1 MYGRDRDQLWAEAV
15 VACRAG
21 EAWWLDREAE
31 TEAAAITSQRQP
43 DDPWESVVLG
53 AVIGKT
59 HTSTRE
65 VLGAVGVDTVHRTKH
80 DAQRVAGIL
89 NRAGWVREGKYT
101 SGLDRGLA
109 RYVRPPSGE
118 PQWGTS

>member
-1 MYGRDRDQLWAEAV
+1 M
-15 VACRAG
+15 
-21 EAWWLDREAE
+21 
-31 TEAAAITSQRQP
+31 
-43 DDPWESVVLG
+43 LG

-59 HTSTRE
+59 HISTRE
-65 VLGAVGVDTVHRTKH
+65 VLGAVGVDTVSRTKH

>member
-1 MYGRDRDQLWAEAV
+1 
-15 VACRAG
+15 
-21 EAWWLDREAE
+21 
-31 TEAAAITSQRQP
+31 
-43 DDPWESVVLG
+43 
-53 AVIGKT
+53 
-59 HTSTRE
+59 
-65 VLGAVGVDTVHRTKH
+65 VGVDTVNRTKH